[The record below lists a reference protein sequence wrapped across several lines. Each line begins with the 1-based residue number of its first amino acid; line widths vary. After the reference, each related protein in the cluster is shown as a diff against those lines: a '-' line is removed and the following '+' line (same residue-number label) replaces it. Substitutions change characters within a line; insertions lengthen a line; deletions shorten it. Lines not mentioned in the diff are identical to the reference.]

1 MAVNPIPL
9 YVAATAHGFG
19 HVTRLAAV
27 VNTLRRQDAQILPIW
42 VTPAPAWLLQRY
54 GEGEFVH
61 RPRGLDVGVVQPD
74 GLQADLPATLAALKA
89 FQAGAAD
96 LIREEAEFIRSQGVP
111 LILADV
117 PPIATAIAEAAG
129 IPCWMASNFGWDFIY
144 QDYGPQF
151 QPLVAWIRELYGRCQ
166 RLFRLPFAEPMA
178 AFPHQEAVGLT
189 GSDPRYSGEEV
200 ARRLGLERERPTVLL
215 TFGGLGLQGLPYER
229 LADFPDWQFLTFDPK
244 APALPNLQILDGQ
257 VWRPVDVM
265 PLCRWVVSKPG
276 YGTLAEALRCGT
288 PMACVNR
295 SGFAESPLLVEGL
308 RRYGWHRI
316 LSPEEFFA
324 GSWDFLRD
332 PPYPPQ
338 ASEKLDWGGNEA
350 IAGAIAAFLRQ

>member
-229 LADFPDWQFLTFDPK
+229 LTDFPDWQFLTFDPK

-332 PPYPPQ
+332 PPHPPQ
-338 ASEKLDWGGNEA
+338 APEELDRGGNEA
-350 IAGAIAAFLRQ
+350 IAGAIAAFLGQ

>member
-229 LADFPDWQFLTFDPK
+229 LTDFPDWQFLTFDPK

-332 PPYPPQ
+332 PPHPPQ
-338 ASEKLDWGGNEA
+338 APEELDRGGNEA
-350 IAGAIAAFLRQ
+350 IAAAIAAFLRQ

>member
-1 MAVNPIPL
+1 
-9 YVAATAHGFG
+9 
-19 HVTRLAAV
+19 
-27 VNTLRRQDAQILPIW
+27 
-42 VTPAPAWLLQRY
+42 
-54 GEGEFVH
+54 
-61 RPRGLDVGVVQPD
+61 
-74 GLQADLPATLAALKA
+74 
-89 FQAGAAD
+89 
-96 LIREEAEFIRSQGVP
+96 
-111 LILADV
+111 
-117 PPIATAIAEAAG
+117 
-129 IPCWMASNFGWDFIY
+129 
-144 QDYGPQF
+144 
-151 QPLVAWIRELYGRCQ
+151 
-166 RLFRLPFAEPMA
+166 MA

-332 PPYPPQ
+332 PPHPPQ
-338 ASEKLDWGGNEA
+338 APEELDRGGNEA
-350 IAGAIAAFLRQ
+350 IAGAIAAFLGQ